1 MTVLQLFLVLAIIC
15 VFFCISPL
23 ICTVFI
29 FGGMFLYA
37 VFRPEEFNG
46 KNERH
51 DEDNLS
57 KVLSIL
63 DVLLIKLQEREE
75 QYENA
80 EGMDEVTKTVII
92 TIFNS
97 LLDVIRTE
105 RENYLNDSSTVPDEN
120 PESVALAVIARKM
133 AKATKIIEK
142 ANFNP
147 QNEVN
152 SLSVIQIVEN
162 EIAQLKRECNLLDV
176 LLPAEEDE
184 NMLPSQDD
192 EDDFPEPDL
201 SFPGMVP
208 DPHTCLAY
216 VAEYEDLAERAR
228 NRGLDDLA
236 DRYDEAAAHWH
247 NLYEEAEDEEMEW

>member
-1 MTVLQLFLVLAIIC
+1 MTALQMFLVLAIIC

-23 ICTVFI
+23 ICTVFV

-37 VFRPEEFNG
+37 VFRSEEFNE
-46 KNERH
+46 KKERH
-51 DEDNLS
+51 DEDNLG

-75 QYENA
+75 QYEKA

-105 RENYLNDSSTVPDEN
+105 RENYLNDPSTVPDEN

-152 SLSVIQIVEN
+152 ALSVIQIVEN

-176 LLPAEEDE
+176 QLPAEEDE
-184 NMLPSQDD
+184 NMPPSQDD
-192 EDDFPEPDL
+192 EDDVPEPDL
-201 SFPGMVP
+201 SFPDMVP
-208 DPHTCLAY
+208 DPHTCLGR

-228 NRGLDDLA
+228 MCGCDDLA
-236 DRYDEAAAHWH
+236 ERYDEAAAHWH
-247 NLYEEAEDEEMEW
+247 DLYEEAEDEEMEW

>member
-1 MTVLQLFLVLAIIC
+1 MSVLQLFLILAIVC
-15 VFFCISPL
+15 VLFCISPL
-23 ICTVFI
+23 ICTVFV

-37 VFRPEEFNG
+37 FFRPEEFEG
-46 KNERH
+46 KNEQN
-51 DEDNLS
+51 DEDDFS
-57 KVLSIL
+57 KVYSIL
-63 DVLLIKLQEREE
+63 SVLLTRLQKREK
-75 QYENA
+75 QYENM
-80 EGMDEVTKTVII
+80 EGLDEVTRTVIV
-92 TIFNS
+92 TVFNS

-105 RENYLNDSSTVPDEN
+105 RENYLNDPSTVPDEN
-120 PESVALAVIARKM
+120 AEAVALAVIARKM

-152 SLSVIQIVEN
+152 ALSVIQIVEN
-162 EIAQLKRECNLLDV
+162 EIAQLKRECHLLDV
-176 LLPAEEDE
+176 QLPAEEDE
-184 NMLPSQDD
+184 NMPPSQDD

-228 NRGLDDLA
+228 NRGLEDLA
-236 DRYDEAAAHWH
+236 DRYDEAAAHWY

>member
-1 MTVLQLFLVLAIIC
+1 MSVLQLFLILAIVC
-15 VFFCISPL
+15 VLFCISPL
-23 ICTVFI
+23 ICTVFV

-37 VFRPEEFNG
+37 LFRPEEYEG

-51 DEDNLS
+51 DEDNFS
-57 KVLSIL
+57 KVYSIL
-63 DVLLIKLQEREE
+63 SVLLTRLQKREK
-75 QYENA
+75 QYENM
-80 EGMDEVTKTVII
+80 EGLDEVTRTVIV
-92 TIFNS
+92 TVFNS

-120 PESVALAVIARKM
+120 AEAVALSRLARKM
-133 AKATKIIEK
+133 DKAKMIIEK
-142 ANFNP
+142 SDFNP
-147 QNEVN
+147 TNYAN
-152 SLSVIQIVEN
+152 ALSVINIVKE
-162 EIAQLKRECNLLDV
+162 EINQLKEEYNLV
-176 LLPAEEDE
+176 EVQLPPEEDE
-184 NMLPSQDD
+184 IIPPSLDD

-201 SFPGMVP
+201 SFPSMVP
-208 DPHTCLAY
+208 DPHTCLAH

>member
-15 VFFCISPL
+15 LFFCISPL

-152 SLSVIQIVEN
+152 ALSVIQIVEN
-162 EIAQLKRECNLLDV
+162 EIAQLKRECHLLDV
-176 LLPAEEDE
+176 QLPAEEDE
-184 NMLPSQDD
+184 NMPPSQDD

-208 DPHTCLAY
+208 DPHTCLRR
-216 VAEYEDLAERAR
+216 VAEYEDLAKRAR
-228 NRGLDDLA
+228 MCGCDDLA
-236 DRYDEAAAHWH
+236 ERYDEAAAHWH
-247 NLYEEAEDEEMEW
+247 DLYEEAEDEEMEW

>member
-1 MTVLQLFLVLAIIC
+1 MSVLQLFLILAIVC
-15 VFFCISPL
+15 VLFCISPL
-23 ICTVFI
+23 ICTVFV

-37 VFRPEEFNG
+37 LFRPEEFNG

-51 DEDNLS
+51 DEDNFS
-57 KVLSIL
+57 KVYSIL
-63 DVLLIKLQEREE
+63 SVLLTRLQKREK
-75 QYENA
+75 QYQKM
-80 EGMDEVTKTVII
+80 EGLDEVTRTVIV
-92 TIFNS
+92 TVFNS

-105 RENYLNDSSTVPDEN
+105 RENYLNDPSTVPDEN

-152 SLSVIQIVEN
+152 ALSVIQIVEN
-162 EIAQLKRECNLLDV
+162 EISTNDNNYVSVA
-176 LLPAEEDE
+176 
-184 NMLPSQDD
+184 DD
-192 EDDFPEPDL
+192 EDNFPEPDL

>member
-15 VFFCISPL
+15 AFFCISPL

-29 FGGMFLYA
+29 FGGMFLCA

-51 DEDNLS
+51 YEDNLG

-63 DVLLIKLQEREE
+63 DVLLIKLKERGE
-75 QYENA
+75 QYETA
-80 EGMDEVTKTVII
+80 EGMDEVSKTVIV

-105 RENYLNDSSTVPDEN
+105 RENYLNDPSTVPDEN

-147 QNEVN
+147 QNEAN
-152 SLSVIQIVEN
+152 ALSVIQIVEN
-162 EIAQLKRECNLLDV
+162 EIAQLKKECNLVDV
-176 LLPAEEDE
+176 QLPAEEDE
-184 NMLPSQDD
+184 NMSSSQDE
-192 EDDFPEPDL
+192 EDNFPEPDL

-208 DPHTCLAY
+208 DPHTCLGR

-228 NRGLDDLA
+228 ACGRDDLA
-236 DRYDEAAAHWH
+236 ECYDEAVAHWH

>member
-1 MTVLQLFLVLAIIC
+1 MSVLQLFLVLAIIC

-133 AKATKIIEK
+133 AKAKMIIEK
-142 ANFNP
+142 SDFNP
-147 QNEVN
+147 TNYAN
-152 SLSVIQIVEN
+152 ALSVINIVKE
-162 EIAQLKRECNLLDV
+162 EINQLKEEYNLV
-176 LLPAEEDE
+176 EVQLPPEEDE
-184 NMLPSQDD
+184 IIPPLLDD

-208 DPHTCLAY
+208 DPHTCLRR
-216 VAEYEDLAERAR
+216 VAEYEDLAKRAR
-228 NRGLDDLA
+228 MCGCDDLA
-236 DRYDEAAAHWH
+236 ERYDEAAAHWH
-247 NLYEEAEDEEMEW
+247 DLYEEAEDEEMEW